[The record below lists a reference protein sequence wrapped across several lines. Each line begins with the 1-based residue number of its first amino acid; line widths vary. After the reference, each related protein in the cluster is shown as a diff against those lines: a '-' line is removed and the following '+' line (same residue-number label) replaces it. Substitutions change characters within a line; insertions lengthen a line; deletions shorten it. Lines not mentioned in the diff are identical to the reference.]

1 MTICN
6 DLREAVLQAAIQGK
20 LVEQRSEEGTGEGLY
35 RQIQAEKQKLIK
47 KGKIKKEKPSPP
59 INEDDTP
66 FDIPENW
73 KWVRLHDVCLHIF
86 SGKSPRYSTTLTE
99 NICIGQA
106 NNQEWGVDMSKV
118 KYVTDEFYESLDDT
132 AKLLYGDVLLNT
144 LGGGTVGR
152 SGLFVG
158 SSDAGIITDG
168 HLFVL
173 RTAHITTAKFLL
185 AYLRLCRS
193 TIEKG
198 ASGTTNQCFL
208 KLTDVKKYL
217 IPFPPLAEQKRIVAK
232 IDELMAKIDD
242 LEKTENELEML
253 KKDFPEDMKASILQA
268 AMQGKLT
275 EQLASDSNV
284 DDLIENIEIYTK
296 RKISI
301 IENDEV
307 PENWRTVKI
316 SDVSSLFTGNSISQ
330 NVKAT
335 KYTGLTEGYNY
346 IGTKDVG
353 FNHQIAYDNGVKI
366 PYDEPNF
373 RYAEKGDTLLCIE
386 GGSAG
391 KKIAISDKKVCFGN
405 KLCAFHTIN
414 INNKFLYYYLQSPLF
429 LNYFTNNLS
438 GIIGGVS
445 INKIKQLSIPVPPIE
460 EQQRIVD
467 KLDQLLP
474 LCEILQERVE

>member
-253 KKDFPEDMKASILQA
+253 KKDFPEDMKASILQS

-275 EQLASDSNV
+275 ERLDSDSNV
-284 DDLIENIEIYTK
+284 DELLESIRMEKEQLIK
-296 RKISI
+296 AKKIKKEKPFRPIS
-301 IENDEV
+301 DSEV
-307 PENWRTVKI
+307 RLDIPENWRLARFGALVLNYDSKRKPVSAKDRVHGIYNYYGATGAIDKI
-316 SDVSSLFTGNSISQ
+316 ESYLFDGEFLLIGEDGGNFFVSRDNSFSARGKSWTNNHVHVTKRVQINIKFLKYFLDSLNLPAMGLIKGIAVPKLNQGDLNSI
-330 NVKAT
+330 V
-335 KYTGLTEGYNY
+335 
-346 IGTKDVG
+346 VP
-353 FNHQIAYDNGVKI
+353 I
-366 PYDEPNF
+366 P
-373 RYAEKGDTLLCIE
+373 
-386 GGSAG
+386 
-391 KKIAISDKKVCFGN
+391 
-405 KLCAFHTIN
+405 
-414 INNKFLYYYLQSPLF
+414 
-429 LNYFTNNLS
+429 
-438 GIIGGVS
+438 
-445 INKIKQLSIPVPPIE
+445 PVE

-467 KLDQLLP
+467 KLDELLP
-474 LCEILQERVE
+474 LCDTLQEGVE

>member
-1 MTICN
+1 MKICEN
-6 DLREAVLQAAIQGK
+6 LRQSVLQAAIQGK
-20 LVEQRSEEGTGEGLY
+20 LVEQRPEEGTGEELY
-35 RQIQAEKQKLIK
+35 QQIQAEKQKLIK
-47 KGKIKKEKPSPP
+47 AGKFKKEKPLSE
-59 INEDDTP
+59 ITEDEIP
-66 FDIPENW
+66 FEIPDSW
-73 KWVRLHDVCLHIF
+73 KWVKLGNICSICTGKKDANFGSSIGNYFFFTCAKEPIRCNSFSF
-86 SGKSPRYSTTLTE
+86 SGESILMAGNGDIG
-99 NICIGQA
+99 NISYYFGEFEAYQRTYVL
-106 NNQEWGVDMSKV
+106 QPYMEFTYL
-118 KYVTDEFYESLDDT
+118 KYVLYHLSYNWVPYNNDKMFGT
-132 AKLLYGDVLLNT
+132 AIPYIKLGNVQN
-144 LGGGTVGR
+144 
-152 SGLFVG
+152 
-158 SSDAGIITDG
+158 
-168 HLFVL
+168 
-173 RTAHITTAKFLL
+173 
-185 AYLRLCRS
+185 YLVALPS
-193 TIEKG
+193 
-198 ASGTTNQCFL
+198 
-208 KLTDVKKYL
+208 
-217 IPFPPLAEQKRIVAK
+217 LAEQKRIVAK

-242 LEKTENELEML
+242 LEKTENELETL
-253 KKDFPEDMKASILQA
+253 KKDFPGDMKASILQA
-268 AMQGKLT
+268 AMQGRLT

-335 KYTGLTEGYNY
+335 KYTGLTEGYDY

-373 RYAEKGDTLLCIE
+373 RYAEKGDTLFCIE